1 MANAFRCTLTQPH
14 AGCRVEK
21 IIGNA
26 RAGDGKV
33 HSKQNNLAVILSNG
47 VRRCG
52 LREICVVFIVV
63 VIIGC
68 SWYQVTFSHQKN
80 RGASVSS
87 LCGLGIFAGFDS
99 LCERTRTKKKRQFVR
114 YAFENPDDGER

>member
-1 MANAFRCTLTQPH
+1 MANAFRCKLTQPH

-33 HSKQNNLAVILSNG
+33 HDKQNNLAVILSNG

-87 LCGLGIFAGFDS
+87 PCGLGIFAGFDS
-99 LCERTRTKKKRQFVR
+99 LCERTKDKKEAAICEICLRKPR
-114 YAFENPDDGER
+114 

>member
-33 HSKQNNLAVILSNG
+33 HDKQNNLAVILSNG

-52 LREICVVFIVV
+52 LREICVVFVVV

-87 LCGLGIFAGFDS
+87 LWPRNFRRKLR
-99 LCERTRTKKKRQFVR
+99 LLVCESTLDKKEAAICEICLRKPR
-114 YAFENPDDGER
+114 